1 MTARRWLSRARL
13 KPTTLVLYA
22 WNIPPA
28 VTAAQVFAFNLKQIG
43 IDVDVKYFSPLVA
56 VQRAGT
62 RGEPFDVLFTGWAID
77 YADPA
82 GFYMT
87 LLTPNLTPQ
96 LNSNVSYFVD
106 PAVTARLDS
115 ANRQTGDAR
124 RRAWAALDAD
134 LMRDNAPWAP
144 FAHVTS
150 RLFLS
155 QSLGCVIIHPVYGQL
170 NLVAA
175 CKKQGN

>member
-1 MTARRWLSRARL
+1 
-13 KPTTLVLYA
+13 
-22 WNIPPA
+22 
-28 VTAAQVFAFNLKQIG
+28 
-43 IDVDVKYFSPLVA
+43 
-56 VQRAGT
+56 
-62 RGEPFDVLFTGWAID
+62 
-77 YADPA
+77 
-82 GFYMT
+82 MT

-96 LNSNVSYFVD
+96 HNSNASYFVD

-144 FAHVTS
+144 FANVTS

-155 QSLGCVIIHPVYGQL
+155 QSLGCVIIHPVYAQI
-170 NLVAA
+170 NFVAA